1 MKNQLKK
8 NAMYVL
14 QKILAQSAIG
24 SYSPWVRY
32 LVFVL
37 FLSIVLI
44 LVGMLVILLLH
55 GHQMNIS
62 FGY

>member
-1 MKNQLKK
+1 
-8 NAMYVL
+8 MYVL

-32 LVFVL
+32 LVFAL